1 MLKNIKYKKT
11 HGLITLLEVILIV
24 MISGWYYYSERK
36 MGMIRHIM
44 AKNVYKFPKYFTN
57 TNIKLIVLALSIMIL
72 IQLFI
77 VIRSKKHVETFLV
90 NLVLT
95 GIGTYTILACNADSI
110 FIYYYWIIFFGL
122 FNLLRFLQFFTLK
135 MK

>member
-1 MLKNIKYKKT
+1 MVKNIKYKKT
-11 HGLITLLEVILIV
+11 YMLLTLLEVILVV